1 MSAMLSEYYLWL
13 KALHIIFVISWMA
26 GLLYLP
32 RLYVYHTQVTPG
44 SEADETFKV
53 MERRL
58 LRIIMNPAMIIAFV
72 SGILLIIATG
82 AGAPGTGYWMHIKL
96 VLVLGMGAVHG
107 MLSSYRKAFERG
119 ENQKSEKFY
128 RLLNE
133 APTLLMVAIV
143 LLVVIKF
150 V

>member
-44 SEADETFKV
+44 SEADETCKV

-58 LRIIMNPAMIIAFV
+58 LRIIMNPAMIIAFI

-133 APTLLMVAIV
+133 VPTLLMVAIV

-150 V
+150 I

>member
-58 LRIIMNPAMIIAFV
+58 LRIIMNPDMIIAFI

-133 APTLLMVAIV
+133 VPTLLMVAIV

-150 V
+150 I

>member
-13 KALHIIFVISWMA
+13 KAFHIIFVISWMA
-26 GLLYLP
+26 GMFYLP

-44 SEADETFKV
+44 SEADGTFKV

-72 SGILLIIATG
+72 TGILLIIATG

-133 APTLLMVAIV
+133 APTVLMVAIV

-150 V
+150 I

>member
-13 KALHIIFVISWMA
+13 KAFHIIFVISWMA
-26 GLLYLP
+26 GMFYLP

-72 SGILLIIATG
+72 TGILLIIATG

-107 MLSSYRKAFERG
+107 MFSSYRKAFERG
-119 ENQKSEKFY
+119 ENQESEKFY

-133 APTLLMVAIV
+133 APTVLMVAIV

-150 V
+150 I

>member
-1 MSAMLSEYYLWL
+1 MLSEYYLWL

-58 LRIIMNPAMIIAFV
+58 LRIIMNPAMIIAFI

-133 APTLLMVAIV
+133 VPTVLTVAIV
-143 LLVVIKF
+143 LSLIHI
-150 V
+150 

>member
-58 LRIIMNPAMIIAFV
+58 LRIIMNPAMIIAFI

-107 MLSSYRKAFERG
+107 MLSSYRKAFARG

-133 APTLLMVAIV
+133 VPTLLMVVIV

-150 V
+150 I

>member
-44 SEADETFKV
+44 SDADETFKV

-58 LRIIMNPAMIIAFV
+58 LRIIMNPAMIIAFI

-133 APTLLMVAIV
+133 VPTLLMVAIV

-150 V
+150 I

>member
-13 KALHIIFVISWMA
+13 KAFHIIFVISWMA
-26 GLLYLP
+26 GMVYLP

-72 SGILLIIATG
+72 TGILLIIATG

-107 MLSSYRKAFERG
+107 MLSSYRQAFERG

-133 APTLLMVAIV
+133 APTVLMVAIV
-143 LLVVIKF
+143 LLVVFQSI
-150 V
+150 

>member
-1 MSAMLSEYYLWL
+1 MSELVSQYYLWL
-13 KALHIIFVISWMA
+13 KAIHIIFVISWMA

-58 LRIIMNPAMIIAFV
+58 LRIIMNPAMIIAFI

-133 APTLLMVAIV
+133 VPTLLMVVIV

-150 V
+150 I

>member
-58 LRIIMNPAMIIAFV
+58 LRIIMNPAMIIAFI

-82 AGAPGTGYWMHIKL
+82 AGAPGTGYWMHIKW

-128 RLLNE
+128 RMLNE
-133 APTLLMVAIV
+133 VPTVLMILIV
-143 LLVVIKF
+143 LLVVVKF
-150 V
+150 I

>member
-58 LRIIMNPAMIIAFV
+58 LRIIMNPAMIIAFI

-133 APTLLMVAIV
+133 VPTVLMVAIV

-150 V
+150 I

>member
-13 KALHIIFVISWMA
+13 KAFHIIFVISWMA
-26 GLLYLP
+26 GMFYLP

-72 SGILLIIATG
+72 TGILLIIATG

-119 ENQKSEKFY
+119 ENQESEKFY

-133 APTLLMVAIV
+133 APTVLMVAIV

-150 V
+150 I

>member
-1 MSAMLSEYYLWL
+1 MSTMLSEYYLWL